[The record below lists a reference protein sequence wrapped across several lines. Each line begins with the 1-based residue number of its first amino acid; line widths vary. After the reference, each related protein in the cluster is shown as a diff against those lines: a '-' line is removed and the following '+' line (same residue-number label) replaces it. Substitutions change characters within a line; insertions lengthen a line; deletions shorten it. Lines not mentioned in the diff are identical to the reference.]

1 MKGSPDRLRA
11 LAARMLAPRTMER
24 VIDPLLA
31 DLQMEYADANR
42 RGCVWKRRWILIAG
56 HVVFLKTVA
65 LCEAE
70 DVMTPVGGWP
80 GDDIA
85 ALKRTLSVSIVAI
98 LLTTVVLEMPPL
110 LNFPFAMSNP
120 KTILYLLP
128 QALVL
133 AFPMGFTIGLFYS
146 MRGRIVSFRS
156 RVAVMA
162 GATILSLASLAM
174 LAWVVPLA
182 NQEFRQVVFRH
193 VSGNDGAV
201 VMKGVNELTLSELS
215 ERIGAY
221 RRTGVLRRDGQILD
235 SDPRELAYSYHQR
248 WALSCASVILAVFAL
263 SMTQRMVTGWVVGLG
278 ALGTLLIYY
287 VLLWSGRA
295 GVLQHSLP
303 AFVGAW
309 LPNAL
314 FAIVCVAVMA
324 ATSRRV
330 PPPGV
335 RAHAPGFR

>member
-1 MKGSPDRLRA
+1 
-11 LAARMLAPRTMER
+11 
-24 VIDPLLA
+24 
-31 DLQMEYADANR
+31 
-42 RGCVWKRRWILIAG
+42 
-56 HVVFLKTVA
+56 
-65 LCEAE
+65 
-70 DVMTPVGGWP
+70 
-80 GDDIA
+80 
-85 ALKRTLSVSIVAI
+85 
-98 LLTTVVLEMPPL
+98 
-110 LNFPFAMSNP
+110 
-120 KTILYLLP
+120 
-128 QALVL
+128 
-133 AFPMGFTIGLFYS
+133 
-146 MRGRIVSFRS
+146 
-156 RVAVMA
+156 
-162 GATILSLASLAM
+162 
-174 LAWVVPLA
+174 
-182 NQEFRQVVFRH
+182 
-193 VSGNDGAV
+193 
-201 VMKGVNELTLSELS
+201 LTLGELS

-221 RRTGVLRRDGQILD
+221 RGTGVVRRDGQVLD

-248 WALSCASVILAVFAL
+248 WALSCASVILAMFAL

-335 RAHAPGFR
+335 SAPAPGDR

>member
-1 MKGSPDRLRA
+1 MKGSLDRLRA
-11 LAARMLAPRTMER
+11 LAARMLPLRTMER

-42 RGCVWKRRWILIAG
+42 RGRVWKRRWTLIAG

-70 DVMTPVGGWP
+70 DVMTLFDGWP
-80 GDDIA
+80 ADDVV
-85 ALKRTLSVSIVAI
+85 ALKRTLSVSIVAVMV
-98 LLTTVVLEMPPL
+98 TTVVLEMPPL
-110 LNFPFAMSNP
+110 WNFPFAMSNP

-133 AFPMGFTIGLFYS
+133 ALPMGFTVGLFYS

-182 NQEFRQVVFRH
+182 NQEFRQVVFGH
-193 VSGNDGAV
+193 VSENDGAV
-201 VMKGVNELTLSELS
+201 LMKGVNELTLGELS

-221 RRTGVLRRDGQILD
+221 RGTGVVRRDGQVLD

-248 WALSCASVILAVFAL
+248 WALSCASVILAMFAL

-335 RAHAPGFR
+335 SAPAPGDR

>member
-1 MKGSPDRLRA
+1 
-11 LAARMLAPRTMER
+11 MER

-42 RGCVWKRRWILIAG
+42 RGRVWKRRWTLIAG

-70 DVMTPVGGWP
+70 DVMTLFDGWP
-80 GDDIA
+80 ADDVA
-85 ALKRTLSVSIVAI
+85 ALKRTLSVSIVAVMV
-98 LLTTVVLEMPPL
+98 TTVVLEMPPL
-110 LNFPFAMSNP
+110 WNFPFAMSNP

-133 AFPMGFTIGLFYS
+133 ALPMGFTVGLFYS

-182 NQEFRQVVFRH
+182 NQEFRQVVFGH
-193 VSGNDGAV
+193 VSENDGAV
-201 VMKGVNELTLSELS
+201 LMKGVNELTLGELS

-221 RRTGVLRRDGQILD
+221 RGTGVVRRDGQVLD

-248 WALSCASVILAVFAL
+248 WALSCASVILAMFAL

-335 RAHAPGFR
+335 SAPAPGVR

>member
-1 MKGSPDRLRA
+1 MRGSLDRLRA
-11 LAARMLAPRTMER
+11 LAARILDLRTMER

-42 RGCVWKRRWILIAG
+42 RGCVWKRRWTLIAG

-70 DVMTPVGGWP
+70 DVMTLFGGWP
-80 GDDIA
+80 ADDIA

-98 LLTTVVLEMPPL
+98 ALTTVVLEMPPL
-110 LNFPFAMSNP
+110 LNFPFAISNP

-133 AFPMGFTIGLFYS
+133 ALPMGFTVGLFYS
-146 MRGRIVSFRS
+146 MRGRIVSRRS
-156 RVAVMA
+156 RVAVLA
-162 GATILSLASLAM
+162 GATILSLASLPM
-174 LAWVVPLA
+174 LAWIVPLA
-182 NQEFRQVVFRH
+182 NQEFRQVVFGH

-221 RRTGVLRRDGQILD
+221 HRTGVVRRDGQVLD

-278 ALGTLLIYY
+278 ALGTLLSYY

-314 FAIVCVAVMA
+314 FALVCVAVMA
-324 ATSRRV
+324 APSRRV

-335 RAHAPGFR
+335 SVPAPGVR